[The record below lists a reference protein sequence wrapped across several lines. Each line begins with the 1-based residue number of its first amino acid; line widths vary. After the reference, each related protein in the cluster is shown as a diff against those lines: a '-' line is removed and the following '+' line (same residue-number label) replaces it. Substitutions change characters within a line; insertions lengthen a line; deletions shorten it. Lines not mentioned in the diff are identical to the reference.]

1 MAVRGEGRPSQIMR
15 YLDVCF
21 AKMYLYHELFLL
33 IQVVVPPPTFILI
46 CRGLIKFFFCC
57 LNVYMMNLKQIMS
70 HVCNIMVREGWLS
83 GEKGGHHRLCGIS
96 MYASPKC
103 IFIMNYFYVYLYHVS
118 SGLTE
123 LLTLT
128 LVWEKVTR
136 QCHMC
141 VILW

>member
-21 AKMYLYHELFLL
+21 AKMYLYHELFL
-33 IQVVVPPPTFILI
+33 
-46 CRGLIKFFFCC
+46 R
-57 LNVYMMNLKQIMS
+57 
-70 HVCNIMVREGWLS
+70 
-83 GEKGGHHRLCGIS
+83 
-96 MYASPKC
+96 
-103 IFIMNYFYVYLYHVS
+103 
-118 SGLTE
+118 GLTE